1 MAEQHEDSSVEELIG
16 EIILAHRAK
25 ILCAYDEL
33 LAQAHSPPITSAAAR
48 NLHRQSAA
56 VLDEVCARLLPAAPP
71 RPENRQSGAT
81 DRAPRALEIHPSD
94 ALWAAGALCQAVL
107 TTVAE
112 QLPDRPDLVSGTV
125 RLAVVLQLTTTERLA
140 ADAIGYLSYL
150 SERLHRSHADERRR
164 IARELHDLVAHSVA
178 VALQNLEL
186 YSVWQQSDEERA
198 ARKLDA
204 ARAALHDTVDL
215 VRALTQDLRRSGAE
229 DGLAAALSGY
239 AATMVP
245 DAMTCRLRV
254 SGDEQGV
261 PPAIRGELFLIL
273 REALHNACRHAGA
286 SRIDVDVTI
295 GPQSVRADVVDDGRG
310 FDPAGP
316 TAGAGFASM
325 RERADLL
332 AGRLAVSSVAG
343 HGTTVHVE
351 VPLKARDGSG

>member
-1 MAEQHEDSSVEELIG
+1 MAEQSEDSSVEELVG

-25 ILCAYDEL
+25 ILSAYDEL
-33 LAQAHSPPITSAAAR
+33 LAQADSPLLTSAAAR

-56 VLDEVCARLLPAAPP
+56 VLDEVCARLLPATAP
-71 RPENRQSGAT
+71 RIGNRQSSAT
-81 DRAPRALEIHPSD
+81 DRAPRAPEIHPRD
-94 ALWAAGALCQAVL
+94 APWAGAALSRAVL

-112 QLPDRPDLVSGTV
+112 QLPDRPDLVSGIV
-125 RLAVVLQLTTTERLA
+125 RLAVILQVTTTERLMA
-140 ADAIGYLSYL
+140 GAIAYLSYL
-150 SERLHRSHADERRR
+150 SQQLRRSHADERRR
-164 IARELHDLVAHSVA
+164 IARELHDLVAQSLA

-186 YSVWQQSDEERA
+186 YSVWRQTDDEQA
-198 ARKLDA
+198 ARKLDT
-204 ARAALHDTVDL
+204 ARAALRDTIDL

-229 DGLAAALSGY
+229 EGLVAALRGY

-245 DAMTCRLRV
+245 DTMRCHLHV
-254 SGDEQGV
+254 SGDEERV

-273 REALHNACRHAGA
+273 REALHNACRHSGA

-295 GPQSVRADVVDDGRG
+295 EAQLVRAGVVDDGRG
-310 FDPAGP
+310 FDPSGP

-325 RERADLL
+325 RERAALL
-332 AGRLAVSSVAG
+332 AGRLEVSSLAG